1 MLLGR
6 YTQQPGENLKRLVDY
21 DVWLEDDEEIDEVVV
36 AVTPVTVPPF
46 IVSNILVDDE
56 AKKFAYYAGGG
67 VSGTEYEVE
76 FTVTTNID
84 QTRQDEVEFEV
95 EEI

>member
-6 YTQQPGENLKRLVDY
+6 YTQQPGENLKRLIDY
-21 DVWLEDDEEIDEVVV
+21 DAWLEDDEEIDTVV
-36 AVTPVTVPPF
+36 AVVTPVTDPPF
-46 IVSNILVDDE
+46 LVTNILIDDE

-67 VSGTEYEVE
+67 VTGNEYEVE
-76 FTVTTNID
+76 FTMTTNID